1 MEAQLENTD
10 RKPTNI
16 MGVSLLHKCNFNC
29 DHCGYIYVGNA
40 EDHIIKP
47 GYKLTWDQVKTAI
60 DDSCRIDG
68 SYWNFNYTG
77 GEPTL
82 WEDEDKTLVDILIE
96 TALAGQSPSYN
107 TNGSYFDDY
116 AKCRELFFTYMDA
129 TDEPLGTFI
138 SMDNFHNN
146 YDKEKGRA
154 KSLDNLVRV
163 MEEIPEEKRSQFRN
177 HVVIIVT
184 NDVNSSLP
192 DEMKAHYGAS
202 GIIFSDFPLMPIGKA
217 KELTDQIPEVDEYFP
232 HMKNNDS
239 RGPHVLVL
247 VGDDY
252 YVGNSRTGKL
262 GRLADLYSSAS
273 K

>member
-1 MEAQLENTD
+1 MEGEVTHTG

-16 MGVSLLHKCNFNC
+16 MGISLLHKCNFNC
-29 DHCGYIYVGNA
+29 DHCGYIYVGDA

-60 DDSCRIDG
+60 SDCCSING
-68 SYWNFNYTG
+68 SYWNMNYTG

-82 WEDEDKTLVDILIE
+82 WNDEDKSFVDILIE

-107 TNGSYFDDY
+107 TNGSYFNDY
-116 AKCRELFFTYMDA
+116 SKCHEFFFTYMES

-163 MEEIPEEKRSQFRN
+163 MNEIPENKKSRFRN
-177 HVVIIVT
+177 HVVIIIT
-184 NDVNSSLP
+184 KDPDSSLP
-192 DEMKAHYGAS
+192 EEMKSHYGAS
-202 GIIFSDFPLMPIGKA
+202 GITFGDFPLMPIGKA
-217 KELTDQIPEVDEYFP
+217 KHLTDQLPVVTEYFP
-232 HMKNNDS
+232 PRKNAS
-239 RGPHVLVL
+239 GGPQVLVL
-247 VGDDY
+247 VGNDY
-252 YVGNSRTGKL
+252 YVGNLKTGKL
-262 GRLADLYSSAS
+262 GYLTDLYFS
-273 K
+273 